1 MASIV
6 GGAVSLGPQS
16 DDEMEVIQ
24 EAVDAMTPSQVKQ
37 LMELSDFPRNH
48 YHDVCLC
55 TRLSPSCT
63 DDR

>member
-6 GGAVSLGPQS
+6 GGAVSLDPQS

-37 LMELSDFPRNH
+37 LMELSNFPQNQ
-48 YHDVCLC
+48 YHDASLC
-55 TRLSPSCT
+55 TRQSPSFT
-63 DDR
+63 NDS